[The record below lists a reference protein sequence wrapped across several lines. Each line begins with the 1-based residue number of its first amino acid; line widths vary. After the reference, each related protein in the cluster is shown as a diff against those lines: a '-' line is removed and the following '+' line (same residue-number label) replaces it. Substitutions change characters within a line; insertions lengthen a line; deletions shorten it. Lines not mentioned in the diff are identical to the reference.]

1 MRIITFASLL
11 LLLGALSSVA
21 QETDDPDAESK
32 IVALEHVAKLQAC
45 RAKDIKTLDVIFDD
59 ALIDVDQQGHV
70 RSKAELLLYVQTAG
84 WLQYSL
90 EGLTVRLHGNTAVV
104 TGLYTLK
111 GTVRGRPFLQRG
123 RFVDTWLQRDRRWVA
138 VASLATPNP

>member
-1 MRIITFASLL
+1 
-11 LLLGALSSVA
+11 
-21 QETDDPDAESK
+21 
-32 IVALEHVAKLQAC
+32 
-45 RAKDIKTLDVIFDD
+45 
-59 ALIDVDQQGHV
+59 
-70 RSKAELLLYVQTAG
+70 
-84 WLQYSL
+84 LQYSL

-111 GTVRGRPFLQRG
+111 GTVRGEPFLQRG

>member
-1 MRIITFASLL
+1 MRIITLVLL
-11 LLLGALSSVA
+11 LVLLGAPSTVA

-59 ALIDVDQQGHV
+59 ALIDVDPQGRV

-111 GTVRGRPFLQRG
+111 GTVRGEPFLQRG
-123 RFVDTWLQRDRRWVA
+123 RFVDTWLQKDRRWVA